1 MSSDA
6 DDDNGDPRDARD
18 LFKWLSR
25 EVRDLSCA
33 RAVPRV
39 DGSGG
44 VDALAFLRDHVA
56 RNSPCVIS
64 NAIDHWPAL
73 TRWKDPSYLADVM
86 GDAVVSVNVT
96 PYGRGDA
103 LLDTDGWRVV
113 ARDGGGGDD
122 RINAAA
128 DDDDDA
134 VVDVHPK
141 PREVF
146 VAPEERRETFRDFL
160 RELNDDSRR
169 RGDDSHPPVVRYI
182 SKQCGSLLDEFPA
195 LTRDCERELEW
206 ATAAFGAPP
215 DAVNLWCGDDRAVTT
230 FHKDHYENVYC
241 VVTGTKTF
249 ALLPPCDGA
258 RLKPREAPAAT
269 FVAEDRTRA
278 RPLHTGPRTTAF
290 ARWTPILKDFWRRIS
305 PPRVPRFQSRHT
317 ATPFN
322 SI

>member
-96 PYGRGDA
+96 PNGRGDA

-128 DDDDDA
+128 ADDDDA

-290 ARWTPILKDFWRRIS
+290 GEVDADP
-305 PPRVPRFQSRHT
+305 
-317 ATPFN
+317 
-322 SI
+322 